1 MKNVKVLS
9 FMAVSKGRA
18 ATEEVVAK
26 RLQGVAAGTIEAVNP
41 DLKTIKELFPHSQA
55 QEETTEEKH
64 SEEAPVAEEETPV
77 DEQENNPFPDEQ

>member
-1 MKNVKVLS
+1 
-9 FMAVSKGRA
+9 MAVSKGRA

-55 QEETTEEKH
+55 QEEPK
-64 SEEAPVAEEETPV
+64 
-77 DEQENNPFPDEQ
+77 